1 MFIDIIPML
10 SYTVYERVVS
20 FMEYM
25 SVKQASEQWD
35 LSDRRVRVL
44 CSEGKIDGVVRKG
57 RAYLIPLDA
66 LKPIDG
72 RTLRGTIIPPEYASV
87 FAHVDSLKAELD
99 RRRPLTSGELKRLQ
113 EEFLV
118 EFTYNSNA
126 IEGNTLTLRETAL
139 VLEGVTI
146 DKKPLKEHL
155 EAVGHRDAF
164 LYVQQLVSDRVAVT
178 EKVIKD
184 IHSLVLMDRP
194 EDKGVFRSIPV
205 RIMGAHHEPPQPY
218 LVPVQMEQLIAK
230 KTQKKRHPIEKA
242 ALFHL
247 DIEGIHPFID
257 GNGRTGRLILNL
269 MLMQCGYPP
278 INVKFADRRR
288 YYDCFDS
295 YYKGDTAAPMVEML
309 AEYLEERLRQ
319 YLEILK

>member
-1 MFIDIIPML
+1 
-10 SYTVYERVVS
+10 
-20 FMEYM
+20 MEYM

-44 CSEGKIDGVVRKG
+44 CSEGKIDGVIKNG
-57 RAYLIPLDA
+57 CAYLIPVDT

-72 RTLRGTIIPPEYASV
+72 RTLRGTIIPQEYV
-87 FAHVDSLKAELD
+87 TLFARVDALKAELD
-99 RRRPLTSGELKRLQ
+99 RRRPLTQGELKRLQ

-164 LYVQQLVSDRVAVT
+164 LYVQQLVSKKAVVT
-178 EKVIKD
+178 EKVIRD
-184 IHSLVLMDRP
+184 VHSLVLMDRP
-194 EDKGVFRSIPV
+194 EDKGVYRSIPV

-218 LVPVQMEQLIAK
+218 LVPVQMEHLIARQ
-230 KTQKKRHPIEKA
+230 TQKKRHPIEKA

-295 YYKGDTAAPMVEML
+295 YYKEKNAAPMVEML
-309 AEYLEERLRQ
+309 TSYLAEQLRQ